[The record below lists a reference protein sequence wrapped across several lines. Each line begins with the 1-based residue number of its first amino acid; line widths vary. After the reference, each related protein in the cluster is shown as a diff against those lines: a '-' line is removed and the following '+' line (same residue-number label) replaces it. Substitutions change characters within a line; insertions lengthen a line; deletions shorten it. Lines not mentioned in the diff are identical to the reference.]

1 MPPMGSRCSYHT
13 ATRAWAASIP
23 ADAWERYLQMCAQDN
38 MQVANPTTPANHFHL
53 LRRQVLRPFRKPLV
67 VFTPKKL
74 LRYPEAVSTMA
85 ELAEGRFQPV
95 IDDPQ
100 RRGSSSEHVTHVV
113 LCTGKF
119 YYDLLEERKKRV
131 QAGEM
136 DNIALVRLEQL
147 YPFPT
152 AELGAVLDRYE
163 GATLCWAQEEPANM
177 GGLAHMHRFGPGV
190 TQFFSRPASAS
201 PASGRPSGACG
212 APQGHH
218 RFRVQIGLTTLLPIQ
233 RFIPSYRSHAYP
245 RNEGPQS
252 RGVHLGSGNRHLA
265 GC

>member
-1 MPPMGSRCSYHT
+1 MECAQWITLFLPHGYEGMGSEHSSGRM
-13 ATRAWAASIP
+13 
-23 ADAWERYLQMCAQDN
+23 ERYLQMCAQDN

-201 PASGRPSGACG
+201 PASGSP
-212 APQGHH
+212 
-218 RFRVQIGLTTLLPIQ
+218 VV
-233 RFIPSYRSHAYP
+233 HAE
-245 RNEGPQS
+245 RHKAIIDS
-252 RGVHLGSGNRHLA
+252 VFKLG
-265 GC
+265 